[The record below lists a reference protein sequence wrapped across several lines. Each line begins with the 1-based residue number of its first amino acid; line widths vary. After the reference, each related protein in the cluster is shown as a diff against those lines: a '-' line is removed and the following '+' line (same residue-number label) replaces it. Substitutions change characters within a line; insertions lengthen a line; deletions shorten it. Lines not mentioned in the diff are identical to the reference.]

1 MIQYICKQ
9 CGAQLE
15 LGSAGGFRC
24 SYCGARAFLSD
35 AELKGNTEFRKK
47 LLSYYK
53 AKADAKEQDYS
64 GDTLWEENGS
74 ASYRMQNGKTL
85 TLSYMDH
92 YSYPELVCYLCRET
106 VVYVFDREEGANAFL
121 RGLSQL
127 AFPAADVKL
136 VRCFP
141 QLKSKLYL
149 DEGKLGLVYTR
160 KPYFY
165 PAEVF
170 APFASEHLAWV
181 ISRMENICCA
191 LEYSELEHGNITA
204 ASLFI
209 NPITHEGMLFGD
221 WRAVKRKEST
231 RDLRDLREA
240 AKSVAEDLHHP
251 RELET
256 FLQSE
261 PAADAYADFAAW
273 DKVIED
279 GYGGHRFT
287 KMD

>member
-74 ASYRMQNGKTL
+74 VSYRMQNGKTL
-85 TLSYMDH
+85 TLSYMDR

-106 VVYVFDREEGANAFL
+106 VVYVFDQEEGANAFL
-121 RGLSQL
+121 RGLSKL

-170 APFASEHLAWV
+170 APFASEHLA
-181 ISRMENICCA
+181 
-191 LEYSELEHGNITA
+191 
-204 ASLFI
+204 
-209 NPITHEGMLFGD
+209 
-221 WRAVKRKEST
+221 
-231 RDLRDLREA
+231 
-240 AKSVAEDLHHP
+240 
-251 RELET
+251 
-256 FLQSE
+256 
-261 PAADAYADFAAW
+261 
-273 DKVIED
+273 
-279 GYGGHRFT
+279 
-287 KMD
+287 

>member
-92 YSYPELVCYLCRET
+92 YSYSELVCYL
-106 VVYVFDREEGANAFL
+106 
-121 RGLSQL
+121 
-127 AFPAADVKL
+127 
-136 VRCFP
+136 
-141 QLKSKLYL
+141 
-149 DEGKLGLVYTR
+149 
-160 KPYFY
+160 
-165 PAEVF
+165 
-170 APFASEHLAWV
+170 
-181 ISRMENICCA
+181 
-191 LEYSELEHGNITA
+191 
-204 ASLFI
+204 
-209 NPITHEGMLFGD
+209 
-221 WRAVKRKEST
+221 
-231 RDLRDLREA
+231 
-240 AKSVAEDLHHP
+240 
-251 RELET
+251 
-256 FLQSE
+256 
-261 PAADAYADFAAW
+261 
-273 DKVIED
+273 
-279 GYGGHRFT
+279 
-287 KMD
+287 

>member
-85 TLSYMDH
+85 ALSYMDR

-106 VVYVFDREEGANAFL
+106 VVYVFDHEEGANAFL
-121 RGLSQL
+121 G
-127 AFPAADVKL
+127 
-136 VRCFP
+136 
-141 QLKSKLYL
+141 
-149 DEGKLGLVYTR
+149 G
-160 KPYFY
+160 Y
-165 PAEVF
+165 PSS
-170 APFASEHLAWV
+170 PFQR
-181 ISRMENICCA
+181 RM
-191 LEYSELEHGNITA
+191 
-204 ASLFI
+204 
-209 NPITHEGMLFGD
+209 
-221 WRAVKRKEST
+221 
-231 RDLRDLREA
+231 
-240 AKSVAEDLHHP
+240 
-251 RELET
+251 
-256 FLQSE
+256 
-261 PAADAYADFAAW
+261 
-273 DKVIED
+273 
-279 GYGGHRFT
+279 
-287 KMD
+287 